1 LSNRMS
7 YRELRLLTENLRML
21 GYPRIVSM
29 DSFRE
34 SNFSLT
40 ADLLIWLTEIYEP
53 RAMIPKKI
61 ETEHDRVALIKFVAN
76 TFLTKQHIRLNTKRL
91 YLADGYAVKELLKL
105 ISILVEA
112 IQEPPI
118 DGNKLGHS
126 LEGTISHAT
135 IKELRER
142 VANMSRSGANLYEAL
157 NAEVRLRGSRQ
168 QILATHMEL
177 STIEK
182 ALKEAA
188 AAADKVSDSASKKV
202 NSVTGD
208 EASVQTKIN
217 KKLSEIER
225 AQKRLR
231 QMKQLRPAYQDELDE
246 IQADLKILYD
256 EYVIKFRNAIY
267 LESLYEEQKL
277 AEDAEEDSG
286 LINTEISSQDPIG
299 LEAPGLEHF
308 DEEELSIESDD
319 DILLDKKFYR
329 NKSSD
334 NDEDESNEGDEDD
347 EDDDNEDLSGED
359 DDSMSDN
366 IDRFDDD
373 DHF

>member
-1 LSNRMS
+1 
-7 YRELRLLTENLRML
+7 
-21 GYPRIVSM
+21 
-29 DSFRE
+29 
-34 SNFSLT
+34 
-40 ADLLIWLTEIYEP
+40 
-53 RAMIPKKI
+53 
-61 ETEHDRVALIKFVAN
+61 
-76 TFLTKQHIRLNTKRL
+76 
-91 YLADGYAVKELLKL
+91 
-105 ISILVEA
+105 
-112 IQEPPI
+112 
-118 DGNKLGHS
+118 
-126 LEGTISHAT
+126 
-135 IKELRER
+135 

-168 QILATHMEL
+168 QILTTHMEL

-277 AEDAEEDSG
+277 AEDSEEDSG
-286 LINTEISSQDPIG
+286 LINTEISSQEPIG

-319 DILLDKKFYR
+319 EILLDKKFYR

-334 NDEDESNEGDEDD
+334 NEEDESNEGDEDE
-347 EDDDNEDLSGED
+347 EDDDNEDMSGED
-359 DDSMSDN
+359 DGSMIDN
-366 IDRFDDD
+366 MDRFDDD
-373 DHF
+373 DDF

>member
-1 LSNRMS
+1 MS

-61 ETEHDRVALIKFVAN
+61 DTEHDRVALIKFVAN

-112 IQEPPI
+112 IQTPPI

-168 QILATHMEL
+168 QILAKHMEL

-188 AAADKVSDSASKKV
+188 AAADKVSDSATKKV

-208 EASVQTKIN
+208 EATVQAKID
-217 KKLSEIER
+217 KKKSEIER
-225 AQKRLR
+225 AEKRLR
-231 QMKQLRPAYQDELDE
+231 QMMQLRPAYQDELDE

-256 EYVIKFRNAIY
+256 EYVVKFRNAVY

-277 AEDAEEDSG
+277 AEEAEEDSG
-286 LINTEISSQDPIG
+286 LINTEISSHEPIG

-308 DEEELSIESDD
+308 DEEDEISIESDD

-329 NKSSD
+329 NKSSE
-334 NDEDESNEGDEDD
+334 NDEDESNDDD
-347 EDDDNEDLSGED
+347 EDDDDEDMSGDD
-359 DDSMSDN
+359 DDSISDHMMEPG
-366 IDRFDDD
+366 FDDD
-373 DHF
+373 DF